1 MKVGDK
7 VSSEEADEII
17 CAGGDCS
24 ELGWVVTKLP
34 PEPAQTTEELLEE
47 GLELMDWLVKRYRS
61 QFKFI
66 IAAGHETWIK
76 ARDWI
81 DKVRKLRETN
91 ADK

>member
-34 PEPAQTTEELLEE
+34 PEPVPTAEELLEE
-47 GLELMDWLVKRYRS
+47 VLDLFTSGRAWFVYRGAELQNWL
-61 QFKFI
+61 
-66 IAAGHETWIK
+66 
-76 ARDWI
+76 